1 MIDKEQVMH
10 IAKLARLELKEEEI
24 AKYQQD
30 LSEILNYF
38 DTLKKVNADDVEPMI
53 HSATQENIVRDDVGI
68 KEDVAIISRMV
79 QLVFSIK
86 DGFVKVKTILTS
98 K

>member
-1 MIDKEQVMH
+1 MIDKEQVMR

-30 LSEILNYF
+30 LSEILDYF
-38 DTLKKVNADDVEPMI
+38 DTLKKVSANDVEPML
-53 HSATQENIVRDDVGI
+53 HSATQENIVRDDVGR
-68 KEDVAIISRMV
+68 KEDPVIISRMMR
-79 QLVFSIK
+79 LVFSIK
-86 DGFVKVKTILTS
+86 DGFVKVKTILIS

>member
-30 LSEILNYF
+30 LSEILDYF

-53 HSATQENIVRDDVGI
+53 HSVAQENIVRDDIGI
-68 KEDVAIISRMV
+68 KEDVAIISRMT